1 MRRAMKK
8 IGRLK
13 VYTVIETARI
23 LGVHRL
29 SIYHWLKKGW
39 IKVRRDY
46 RNLPVFTEGDIKKI
60 NKWRNT
66 FKGDR

>member
-1 MRRAMKK
+1 MRHAMKK
-8 IGRLK
+8 IGGLK